1 MKRSLKNILIL
12 SYSMIA
18 LLIVLSLS
26 ICFNV
31 RVDQLFEAY
40 ARNQRETQ
48 IEQMTSQIS
57 QLYDEKTGDL
67 DQNGIGVLG
76 YAALQNGYIIHVRT
90 MDGEIDWDMR
100 THRSEECKIILQ
112 HAEGNMKGRYP
123 DFKGKYTEEAYPL
136 QKGETVF
143 GTLNVGYYGPYS
155 LSDQELELM
164 SGLNRSQL
172 VIGVSALLGVVIL
185 GVLIARAVSRPI
197 DSVIL
202 VAQKIAGGEYGV
214 QADVDSR
221 MRETHHMVTAVNE
234 MSLALAKEEKQ
245 KRQIT
250 ADVAHELRTPLTN
263 LQSHM
268 EAMIDGIWEPSAA
281 RLESCHAEILRLVK
295 IVEQLQELYSL
306 ENKNLELSAIRFDFR
321 ELCDDVAHDFEIKLR
336 NRQVTL
342 AVEAEKDSP
351 LNGDYYRL
359 KQCMINLLSNALAYT
374 PAGGTITVRYR
385 PEENGGCT
393 IAVEDNGIGV
403 PEEELPNLFE
413 RFYRVDKSRSKKTG
427 GMGIG
432 LSITRAIVE
441 KHGGRIYAE
450 NREEGGIRF
459 VIKLP
464 GHPVRPRR

>member
-18 LLIVLSLS
+18 LLIVVSLS
-26 ICFNV
+26 ICFNI
-31 RVDQLFEAY
+31 RLDQLFEAY
-40 ARNQRETQ
+40 AKEQKETQ
-48 IEQMTSQIS
+48 IEQMVSQIS
-57 QLYDEKTGDL
+57 RLYDEADGTL
-67 DQNGIGVLG
+67 DRNGIGVLG
-76 YAALQNGYIIHVRT
+76 YAALQNGYIIHVQT
-90 MDGEIDWDMR
+90 MDKEIDWDMR

-123 DFKGKYTEEAYPL
+123 DFKGKYTEEIYPL
-136 QKGETVF
+136 QRGDTVF

-164 SGLNRSQL
+164 SDLNRSLL
-172 VIGVSALLGVVIL
+172 VIGGAALLGVVIL
-185 GVLIARAVSRPI
+185 GILIARAVTRPI
-197 DSVIL
+197 DSVIQ
-202 VAQKIAGGEYGV
+202 VAEKIAGGEYGV
-214 QADVDSR
+214 QADADSR
-221 MRETHHMVTAVNE
+221 MRETHHMVMAVNE
-234 MSLALAKEEKQ
+234 MSLALEKEEKQ

-306 ENKNLELSAIRFDFR
+306 ENRDQELHVMDFVFR
-321 ELCDDVAHDFEIKLR
+321 ELCDDVVHDFEIKIRNKQIALR
-336 NRQVTL
+336 
-342 AVEAEKDSP
+342 VEAEP
-351 LNGDYYRL
+351 EAVLHGDYYRL

-374 PAGGTITVRYR
+374 PDGGTIGILYQ
-385 PEENGGCT
+385 PGEDGCCS
-393 IAVEDNGIGV
+393 IAVENSGSGV
-403 PEEELPNLFE
+403 PEGELPNLFE
-413 RFYRVDKSRSKKTG
+413 RFYRVDKSRSKRTG

-464 GHPVRPRR
+464 GQPYGPRS